1 MIATS
6 GQTFDKR
13 GLQVKRKESVRIE
26 GTGIETMTVIEKVD
40 VNPECRE
47 GLTTIDVT
55 EIEMLKVR
63 MARGVVV
70 LEEAATSHLGIR
82 MKVTR
87 KRADMK
93 TQETRDLGIGRGGV
107 RVDKTEIGIEGE

>member
-26 GTGIETMTVIEKVD
+26 GMGIETTTVIEKVD

-47 GLTTIDVT
+47 GLITIDVT
-55 EIEMLKVR
+55 EIGMLKVR
-63 MARGVVV
+63 MAHGVVV

-87 KRADMK
+87 KRVDMK
-93 TQETRDLGIGRGGV
+93 TQETRDLGIGRGGA